1 MVYLEEIGLAEIS
14 PHNPLKVLH
23 QTLEKPQVA
32 VACISN
38 WPLDQS
44 KMNRM
49 LSVYRLGRLY
59 LI

>member
-1 MVYLEEIGLAEIS
+1 MIYLEEIGLAEIS

-23 QTLEKPQVA
+23 QTLENPDIA
-32 VACISN
+32 IACISN

-49 LSVYRLGRLY
+49 LSIYW
-59 LI
+59 

>member
-1 MVYLEEIGLAEIS
+1 MVYMEEIGLADIS
-14 PHNPLKVLH
+14 PYNPLKVLH
-23 QTLEKPQVA
+23 STLENPRVA

-49 LSVYRLGRLY
+49 ISIFRYKK
-59 LI
+59 